1 MSEKKMSDLLREE
14 VRMEATEKVERYS
27 FVSPSLALQRDA
39 ASRGPAF
46 SGGRASS
53 VQDKTAGK
61 HRSRLLGDTT
71 AAVDQARVLE
81 LQEDSNSTEDYSSE
95 GSLYD

>member
-1 MSEKKMSDLLREE
+1 MAERKMSDLLREE
-14 VRMEATEKVERYS
+14 VKMEATEKVERYS
-27 FVSPSLALQRDA
+27 FVSPSVALQREA
-39 ASRGPAF
+39 ESRGPAF

-53 VQDKTAGK
+53 AQDKTAGK

-81 LQEDSNSTEDYSSE
+81 LQEDSDSTEDYSSE